1 MNWKRSLAM
10 ILVSVTFL
18 LAEGPKGTEP
28 KLAAAN
34 YPAHA
39 EINGI
44 AVGASLLT
52 ADQARRAFVSDVN
65 RCCLVVEVAFYPPK
79 DAPLNLSLNDFVLRI
94 KDADV
99 AAKPSS
105 AKVIA
110 ASLQKKAGSDRDVTV
125 SPSYGIGYQSGR
137 GYDPVTG
144 TAGSGVTQTT
154 GVLVGVGRP
163 VPNPASTDKDR
174 AAMEAELGE
183 KGLPEGATSA
193 AVAGYIY
200 FPVAFTKKKSATRQ
214 LEYKLGDN
222 KVVLSLP

>member
-10 ILVSVTFL
+10 ILASVTFL

-28 KLAAAN
+28 RLTAAN

-52 ADQARRAFVSDVN
+52 VDQARRAFVSDVN

-105 AKVIA
+105 AKVVA

-125 SPSYGIGYQSGR
+125 SPSYGVGYQSGR
-137 GYDPVTG
+137 GYDPVNG
-144 TAGSGVTQTT
+144 TSGSGVTQST

-183 KGLPEGATSA
+183 KGLPEGAASA

-200 FPVAFTKKKSATRQ
+200 FPVPSNKKKSATRQ